1 MVFFPWK
8 KEGGRR
14 KKRSKTTS
22 VRWRKVGHDGDMR
35 ENSKI
40 NWNALR
46 LGYQKDERNFSEEGG
61 GRMLAELELW
71 GGTTLS
77 QSRCCYFR
85 CLSPRMGEH
94 IAGFPLVWNEVSL
107 GFHSRA
113 NLEWKGCLWQPP
125 SAHHLALGEAV
136 CPPREGPC
144 PTHLHTHPYSPT
156 GGSISPGSCSC
167 RMWLGRPANKSKGLA
182 AGSKHLRSQALE
194 SYLVKV

>member
-107 GFHSRA
+107 GFHSRLNVRPGLPVTA
-113 NLEWKGCLWQPP
+113 SLCSSPCSGRSCMSSQRRPLPYPP
-125 SAHHLALGEAV
+125 PH
-136 CPPREGPC
+136 PPLFPHWRQY
-144 PTHLHTHPYSPT
+144 L
-156 GGSISPGSCSC
+156 PG
-167 RMWLGRPANKSKGLA
+167 
-182 AGSKHLRSQALE
+182 
-194 SYLVKV
+194 